1 MQISKRAARMPESPI
16 RKLVPYADAAK
27 KKGRTV
33 YHLNIGQPDI
43 QTPHDYLRNIKKL
56 APKVVTY
63 GKANGEL
70 EFRKAWTH
78 YYKTFGIKLSPDNF
92 MVTTGGSEAILFALS
107 AICDPKDNIIIF
119 EPLYANYMGY
129 AAELNINIK
138 PVSTKADDG
147 FHLPSERSIL
157 KAIDKKT
164 KAIVIC
170 SPANPTG
177 TAYRKK
183 ELEMLLNI
191 ARKKDLF
198 IIADEVYREFIYQKR
213 PHISMLSLKDTENRV
228 IVIDSLSKRYS
239 LCGARLGCLVT
250 RNQDV
255 LTATL
260 KFAQA
265 RLSAPML
272 PQLAATPLLKY
283 GKKYYKDVITEYE
296 KREEVVYT
304 ALKNIRG
311 VTCRKPRGALYVF
324 PKLPIKD
331 SDHFAQWLLTD
342 FHDKKETVMV
352 APGTGFYATPGK
364 GKQEIRIAYVLEV
377 KKLTRAM
384 ELLTAGLAVYTK
396 KYE

>member
-16 RKLVPYADAAK
+16 RKLAPYADAAK
-27 KKGRTV
+27 EKGRTV
-33 YHLNIGQPDI
+33 YHLNIGQPDV
-43 QTPHDYLRNIKKL
+43 QTPKDYLANIKKL
-56 APKVVTY
+56 APKIVTY
-63 GKANGEL
+63 GKASGEI
-70 EFRKAWTH
+70 EFRKAWAH
-78 YYKTFGIKLSPDNF
+78 YYKTFGIQLSPENF

-107 AICDPKDNIIIF
+107 AICDPKDNVVIF

-129 AAELNINIK
+129 AAELNINVK

-147 FHLPSERSIL
+147 FHLPSERTIL

-183 ELEMLLNI
+183 ELQMLLNI

-198 IIADEVYREFIYQKR
+198 IIADEVYREFIYEKR
-213 PHISMLSLKDTENRV
+213 PHISMLSLKDNENRV

-250 RNQDV
+250 RNADV
-255 LTATL
+255 LASVL

-272 PQLAATPLLKY
+272 PQLAAAPLLKY
-283 GKKYYKDVITEYE
+283 PKKYYKNIIAEYE

-304 ALKNIRG
+304 ALKKIRG

-324 PKLPIKD
+324 PKLPITD

-342 FHDKKETVMV
+342 FHDQKETVMV

-364 GKQEIRIAYVLEV
+364 GKQEVRIAYVLEV
-377 KKLTRAM
+377 QKLKRAM
-384 ELLTAGLAVYTK
+384 ELFTAGLAKYIK
-396 KYE
+396 KY